1 MELHEALQEMHA
13 VATVPDLYPIV
24 VQLNAVP
31 SMLELLSHENTDIS
45 VGVVSL
51 LQVSTTFKITLLI
64 LQIIVKYYKLFNLNF
79 SCFYIGNRSHI
90 LKSKNKIAR

>member
-1 MELHEALQEMHA
+1 MEAEVELHEALQEMHA

-51 LQVSTTFKITLLI
+51 LQVSTTFKITQQISSLLK
-64 LQIIVKYYKLFNLNF
+64 IIFKYYGLNL
-79 SCFYIGNRSHI
+79 SIQI
-90 LKSKNKIAR
+90 

>member
-1 MELHEALQEMHA
+1 MEAEVELHEALQEMHA

-51 LQVSTTFKITLLI
+51 LQVSTTFKITQLCTSNNCQVL
-64 LQIIVKYYKLFNLNF
+64 
-79 SCFYIGNRSHI
+79 YIFQ
-90 LKSKNKIAR
+90 SKFK

>member
-1 MELHEALQEMHA
+1 MEAEVELHEALQEMHA

-51 LQVSTTFKITLLI
+51 LQVSTT
-64 LQIIVKYYKLFNLNF
+64 LQITQPCTYFK
-79 SCFYIGNRSHI
+79 
-90 LKSKNKIAR
+90 